1 MWSKGLSLL
10 LGCSISL
17 ITREGGSKAYSK
29 TLPGFDCFCK
39 GKWKDQPADEIK
51 KTLVSEPLWQD
62 LEQWFPTDKN
72 KVAFQLFSGK
82 KKQNDLPLC
91 LFLLTIDEWVD
102 IYSFITG
109 KQWLILGKKKKILS
123 PACLLYNNSFW
134 MFFFFGHVC
143 NSSRSQTGI
152 LYFG

>member
-39 GKWKDQPADEIK
+39 SKWKDQPADEIK

-82 KKQNDLPLC
+82 KKTKRFTFVLVPSNYRWMGGYLVLLP
-91 LFLLTIDEWVD
+91 E
-102 IYSFITG
+102 
-109 KQWLILGKKKKILS
+109 
-123 PACLLYNNSFW
+123 NS
-134 MFFFFGHVC
+134 G
-143 NSSRSQTGI
+143 
-152 LYFG
+152 